1 MVRVVEALVGV
12 VKENEGPTIS
22 IWINECYSFFFFI
35 VHDDILG
42 NTISIDFIKKKKKHY
57 GDKYLEL

>member
-1 MVRVVEALVGV
+1 MARVVEALVGV

-22 IWINECYSFFFFI
+22 IWIEECYSFFFLI

-42 NTISIDFIKKKKKHY
+42 NTISINFYLKKKKTM
-57 GDKYLEL
+57 DKDLEL

>member
-1 MVRVVEALVGV
+1 MARVVEALAGV

-22 IWINECYSFFFFI
+22 IWIEECYSFFFFI

-42 NTISIDFIKKKKKHY
+42 NTISIDFY
-57 GDKYLEL
+57 

>member
-22 IWINECYSFFFFI
+22 IWIEECYSFFFFI

-42 NTISIDFIKKKKKHY
+42 NTILSTFIKKKKK
-57 GDKYLEL
+57 KKTMEIRT

>member
-1 MVRVVEALVGV
+1 MARVVEALVGV

-22 IWINECYSFFFFI
+22 IWIKECYSFFFFI

-42 NTISIDFIKKKKKHY
+42 NTILSIFIKKKKKNY
-57 GDKYLEL
+57 GDKDLEL